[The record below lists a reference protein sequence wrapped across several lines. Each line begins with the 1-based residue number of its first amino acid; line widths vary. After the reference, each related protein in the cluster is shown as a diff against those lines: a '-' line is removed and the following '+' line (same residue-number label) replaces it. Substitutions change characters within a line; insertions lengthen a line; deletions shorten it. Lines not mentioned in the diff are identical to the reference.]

1 MHTAVQTN
9 NIHNARMQCRR
20 AAPGFFSSTTF
31 CGVLLSSR
39 IAVLD
44 EICPAVLEDMRNAEI
59 QKCSCRNAGRQCC
72 INAEIQK
79 CSNAYIYAE
88 IQCRSAAK
96 QICRN
101 AKVHGCSL

>member
-1 MHTAVQTN
+1 
-9 NIHNARMQCRR
+9 
-20 AAPGFFSSTTF
+20 
-31 CGVLLSSR
+31 
-39 IAVLD
+39 
-44 EICPAVLEDMRNAEI
+44 MRNAEI